1 MCLGTFSGNRNISRS
16 PDDSCSK
23 QVYGNGYCIITRI
36 INKARVYKLKAGQS
50 WKCHANKLW
59 RLATAIATGA
69 RPTLLSMATLT
80 FMPPSV
86 FSAPMQ

>member
-1 MCLGTFSGNRNISRS
+1 MLNRCVYGAFSEPRDILRS
-16 PDDSCSK
+16 PVDSCSK

-69 RPTLLSMATLT
+69 RQTLLSMATLVLLL
-80 FMPPSV
+80 PPST
-86 FSAPMQ
+86 